1 MTNRTLTTKLL
12 GTLSYTQE
20 NGTMMDA
27 VIPLDGKEVKV
38 DYSIFEKLTSED
50 YFKDIVTLTDQI
62 PELHLKAKKTIL
74 EQFDGN
80 DTLTIYFDF
89 HTDEL
94 PKEVLEVTECDA
106 LENVTKE
113 ILIDK
118 LVLSGVWFS
127 ENANNELDL
136 TFDFKLLPEVS
147 DELLVVR
154 FNTNGEITELT
165 HES

>member
-12 GTLSYTQE
+12 GTLSYTLE
-20 NGTMMDA
+20 NGTTMDA
-27 VIPLDGKEVKV
+27 VIPLDGKEVKI

-62 PELHLKAKKTIL
+62 PELYLKAKETIL

-94 PKEVLEVTECDA
+94 PEEVLEVTECDA
-106 LENVTKE
+106 IENVTKE

-154 FNTNGEITELT
+154 FNNKGKITEFI

>member
-74 EQFDGN
+74 EQFDGMIR
-80 DTLTIYFDF
+80 LLF
-89 HTDEL
+89 
-94 PKEVLEVTECDA
+94 
-106 LENVTKE
+106 
-113 ILIDK
+113 ILIFIQMNCPK
-118 LVLSGVWFS
+118 
-127 ENANNELDL
+127 
-136 TFDFKLLPEVS
+136 
-147 DELLVVR
+147 R
-154 FNTNGEITELT
+154 F
-165 HES
+165 

>member
-20 NGTMMDA
+20 NGTTVDA
-27 VIPLDGKEVKV
+27 VIPLDGKEVKIN
-38 DYSIFEKLTSED
+38 YSIFEKLTSED

-62 PELHLKAKKTIL
+62 LELHVKAKETIL
-74 EQFDGN
+74 EQFDEN
-80 DTLTIYFDF
+80 DTLTIYFEF

-94 PKEVLEVTECDA
+94 PEEVLEVTECDA
-106 LENVTKE
+106 IENVTKE

-154 FNTNGEITELT
+154 FDNKGEITGLT